1 MKGLGRE
8 LNRLATKVNARTTS
22 RILAKEDCRVSDAYS
37 GAKHAS
43 KAIWLEKAS
52 AVDFAPDQ
60 ITLDSDEVITNL
72 FGDIYSD
79 TIDAEIQEGF
89 KLNSIKG
96 VWLIQAKGVRSTVKA
111 IY

>member
-8 LNRLATKVNARTTS
+8 LNRLANKVNARTTS
-22 RILAKEDCRVSDAYS
+22 RILAKEDCRTSDTYS
-37 GAKHAS
+37 GCKHAS

-60 ITLDSDEVITNL
+60 ITLDSDDYISYL
-72 FGDIYSD
+72 FGDIHAD
-79 TIDAEIQEGF
+79 KIDAVIQEGY

-96 VWLIQAKGVRSTVKA
+96 VWLIEAKGVRSTVKA